1 MKRTLSLILAFV
13 LAFGTLA
20 MTGCSTSTAEMPG
33 SGEYTRVAITID
45 SSVESMHLSSSV
57 ELMVDDSAH
66 VVSAAPLNDDASL
79 FVVGETFE
87 GMTPGEAIEHVIY
100 TAIDLGYLV
109 KSAIEGDENSIYII
123 TSGASQYAKDLGVSL
138 ITKTKD
144 LLAYL
149 DIPGRVEKA
158 KDVTVEE
165 IREMVRNCGLY
176 TDEEIADMNFAQ
188 LLIGLAVSR
197 KYAAPFLTD
206 ELRAVYMMTK
216 NHKIA
221 LAKSE
226 ATANVIGGLGNAYDA
241 ASGAYNAA
249 VTYYGSTITAIEE
262 LSYNIL
268 MSPDSAYQQALVKL
282 QEAKATYISLR
293 ATLAS
298 FTGEDRAA
306 LEAEVEMAEQLYNQ
320 TQENLDQLTLEA
332 NVAITTLTDEL
343 YKAETKL
350 KELET
355 SLFDHNI
362 KEAMQGKLAEIDAKA
377 NAAKDAF
384 FADFE
389 AKYGEDINS
398 AIDKLTDTK
407 KTIVSSIDETTAEIK
422 AKRDELASKFDE
434 KYGDYID
441 FITKKLHAEIG
452 DDLYYAEN
460 YVKDAI
466 NSAKEQLE
474 EQLKEQLEKIPFPE
488 FP

>member
-1 MKRTLSLILAFV
+1 MKRTLSLILALV
-13 LAFGTLA
+13 LVFGTLA

-33 SGEYTRVAITID
+33 PGEYTRVAITID
-45 SSVESMHLSSSV
+45 SSVESMYLSSSV
-57 ELMVDDSAH
+57 EFMVDDNAR

-79 FVVGETFE
+79 FVIGETFE

-109 KSAIEGDENSIYII
+109 KSAIEGDENSINII
-123 TSGASQYAKDLGVSL
+123 TSGVSQYAKDLGDSL
-138 ITKTKD
+138 VNKAKD

-165 IREMVRNCGLY
+165 IREMVRGCGLY
-176 TDEEIADMNFAQ
+176 TDEEIADMNFGQ
-188 LLIGLAVSR
+188 LLIGLAISR

-216 NHKIA
+216 NHRIA
-221 LAKSE
+221 LAKSK
-226 ATANVIGGLGNAYDA
+226 ATATIIGGLGTVYSG
-241 ASGAYNAA
+241 ASGAYKAA
-249 VTYYGSTITAIEE
+249 VSYYGSAITAIEE
-262 LSYNIL
+262 LSYNVL
-268 MSPDSAYQQALVKL
+268 MSPDSAYQQALGKL

-306 LEAEVEMAEQLYNQ
+306 LEAEFEMAEQIYNEAQ
-320 TQENLDQLTLEA
+320 ANLDQLTLEA
-332 NVAITTLTDEL
+332 DAVITALTDEL

-355 SLFDHNI
+355 TLFDHNI
-362 KEAMQGKLAEIDAKA
+362 KEAIQNKLTEIDAEA

-389 AKYGEDINS
+389 AKYGAWMKE
-398 AIDKLTDTK
+398 
-407 KTIVSSIDETTAEIK
+407 EE
-422 AKRDELASKFDE
+422 E
-434 KYGDYID
+434 KERIWRH
-441 FITKKLHAEIG
+441 I
-452 DDLYYAEN
+452 
-460 YVKDAI
+460 
-466 NSAKEQLE
+466 
-474 EQLKEQLEKIPFPE
+474 
-488 FP
+488 

>member
-1 MKRTLSLILAFV
+1 MKRTLSLILALV
-13 LAFGTLA
+13 LVFGTLA
-20 MTGCSTSTAEMPG
+20 MTGCSTSGATMPNP
-33 SGEYTRVAITID
+33 GEYTRIAITID
-45 SSVESMHLSSSV
+45 SSVESMYLSSSV
-57 ELMVDDSAH
+57 ELMVDDNAR

-79 FVVGETFE
+79 FVIGESFE

-109 KSAIEGDENSIYII
+109 KSAVQGDENSISII
-123 TSGASQYAKDLGVSL
+123 TTGVSQYAKDLGDSL
-138 ITKTKD
+138 VNKAKN
-144 LLAYL
+144 LLDYL

-165 IREMVRNCGLY
+165 ICDMVQSCGLY
-176 TDEEIADMNFAQ
+176 TEEEIADMNFAQ
-188 LLIGLAVSR
+188 LLIALAVSR

-221 LAKSE
+221 LAKSK
-226 ATANVIGGLGNAYDA
+226 ATANIIGGLGNAYDA

-268 MSPDSAYQQALVKL
+268 MSPDSAYQQALGKL

-298 FTGEDRAA
+298 FTGEDREA
-306 LEAEVEMAEQLYNQ
+306 LEAEYAAAEEMYNQ
-320 TQENLDQLTLEA
+320 AQAHLDQLASEA
-332 NVAITTLTDEL
+332 NTAISTLTDEL
-343 YKAETKL
+343 TKAEVKL

-355 SLFDHNI
+355 SLFDYNI
-362 KEAMQGKLAEIDAKA
+362 KEAIENKLTEIDAEA

-389 AKYGEDINS
+389 AKYGEDIKS
-398 AIDKLTDTK
+398 AIEKLTNTK
-407 KTIVSSIDETTAEIK
+407 KTIVSAIDETTAEIR
-422 AKRDELASKFDE
+422 AKRDELANKFDE

-441 FITKKLHAEIG
+441 FIAKKLHAEIG

-466 NSAKEQLE
+466 DSAK
-474 EQLKEQLEKIPFPE
+474 EQLKEQLENLPFPE